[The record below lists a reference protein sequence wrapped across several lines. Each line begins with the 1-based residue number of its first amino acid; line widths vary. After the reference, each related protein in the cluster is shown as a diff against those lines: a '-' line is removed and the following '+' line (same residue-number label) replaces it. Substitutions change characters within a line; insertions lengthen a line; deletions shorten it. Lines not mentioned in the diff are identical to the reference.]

1 MGIDNRAVVIVGL
14 SVDELGLSEDEVH
27 DLLAEGLDFASPYYD
42 SRWEECALGYV
53 LMETYSFGELKY
65 TVDESWAR
73 EQFKARFGKEP
84 KTWLALHIT

>member
-1 MGIDNRAVVIVGL
+1 MGIDNSAVVIVGL

-27 DLLAEGLDFASPYYD
+27 DLLNEGLEYASPYYD
-42 SRWEECALGYV
+42 SPTREWVVGSILAD
-53 LMETYSFGELKY
+53 TYSFGELKY

-84 KTWLALHIT
+84 KTWFALHIT